1 MVVGRR
7 WWCRRWGGT
16 QGVSRGARVVLLG
29 FLWSSAGVLGLVGW
43 RWRGW
48 RPGLSLCGG
57 LRLLGRRDTLVI
69 LEVFVVWKII
79 DVRRGLTRSHVS
91 ILVGRLF
98 LRGGGILV
106 PGVFVIRK
114 IILVRSWL
122 TLSRISPL
130 VGRSFNG
137 RRRGRHLGYLSSPR
151 NLVPGRSEEP
161 GLRKEMA

>member
-16 QGVSRGARVVLLG
+16 QGVPRGARVVLLG
-29 FLWSSAGVLGLVGW
+29 LLCSSAGILGLVGW

-48 RPGLSLCGG
+48 RLGLSLCGG
-57 LRLLGRRDTLVI
+57 LRILWRRDILVI

-98 LRGGGILV
+98 RRAGGILV
-106 PGVFVIRK
+106 LGVFVIRK

-122 TLSRISPL
+122 TLSGIFLL

-137 RRRGRHLGYLSSPR
+137 RRRGRHLGCPNSPR
-151 NLVPGRSEEP
+151 NLVHGRSEEP
-161 GLRKEMA
+161 GLRKEVS